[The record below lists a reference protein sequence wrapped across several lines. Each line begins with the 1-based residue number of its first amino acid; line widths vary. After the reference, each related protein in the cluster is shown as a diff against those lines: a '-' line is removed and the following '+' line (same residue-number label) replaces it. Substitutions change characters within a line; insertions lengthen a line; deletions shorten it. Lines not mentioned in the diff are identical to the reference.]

1 MAQRVIPCCVPPVL
15 KRRPICQSIE
25 NYAENTE
32 IASSDESIM
41 QRFVRPVF
49 FRSILPLKSMLDNIS
64 DILTTRWSSTRGTGG
79 AEKNGLIRSK
89 LALGKIKQGT
99 HGTPLKITSPEPR
112 SHLTINLSKI
122 IIHPSCTI
130 ARKFFV

>member
-99 HGTPLKITSPEPR
+99 HGTPGPTAYPVFAPLKITSSAPT
-112 SHLTINLSKI
+112 LQQML
-122 IIHPSCTI
+122 
-130 ARKFFV
+130 